1 MKITRKQF
9 VGGMAA
15 TVALGWRGTF
25 AAPMRRQRNYLDMT
39 WWDPYVEDI
48 TDVDTYLRRKFRQDV
63 TDKSTGVGVEAL
75 KKILA
80 EIVAG
85 ESWRITKAKL
95 FAAQMEKMSI
105 DVSPLDW
112 FPAIAVWDR
121 NDRPI
126 FRMYRNRAKEVNAK
140 TLPGWVTK
148 EWYAGNAAGDWN
160 MWQDFDHSVPD
171 WRVILK
177 LGFPGMKA
185 RLEKYAVKGDPFYEG
200 LAIAMDAMLKG
211 LDRFIEQGKKNL
223 EIISHKERKEEI
235 LGRHPVGVVIFCGKT
250 RRFAQLSRFE
260 NSMRKILVAGEC
272 LALWSIFTAS

>member
-1 MKITRKQF
+1 MKLTRRGF
-9 VGGMAA
+9 VQGAGAAASLWWGGFA
-15 TVALGWRGTF
+15 F
-25 AAPMRRQRNYLDMT
+25 AAPVRGQRNYLDMT

-80 EIVAG
+80 EIVASGKASG
-85 ESWRITKAKL
+85 ESWRITKAKC
-95 FAAQMEKMSI
+95 FAAQIERQSI

-121 NDRPI
+121 WSRPI
-126 FRMYRNRAKEVNAK
+126 SSVIWQRAREVNQK
-140 TLPGWVTK
+140 TLPDWVRR
-148 EWYAGNAAGDWN
+148 EWQAGNADGTWN

-200 LAIAMDAMLKG
+200 LQIAMNAMLKG
-211 LDRFIEQGKKNL
+211 INRFIEQGRKNL
-223 EIISHKERKEEI
+223 TRSSR
-235 LGRHPVGVVIFCGKT
+235 RT
-250 RRFAQLSRFE
+250 RRRLSP
-260 NSMRKILVAGEC
+260 
-272 LALWSIFTAS
+272 